1 MLLCFYMNSEKVVIF
16 CAPSGA
22 GKTTI
27 TKEMLKSFPD
37 MSFSISATNREPRG
51 IEKNGTEYFFV
62 STEEFK
68 RMIDNDEFVEW
79 MEVFP
84 GRYYGSLRREVS
96 RLHAEGKI
104 AVFDIDVKGAVN
116 LKNIFGDKALMIFVK
131 APIVI
136 VEQRLLAR
144 NTDDAESIKARIAR
158 IPEEMTYESK
168 ADFVLENID
177 LQKAVNECR
186 EKISEFLNK

>member
-16 CAPSGA
+16 CAPSGS

-27 TKEMLKSFPD
+27 TKEMLKSFPN
-37 MSFSISATNREPRG
+37 MAFSISATNREPRG
-51 IEKNGTEYFFV
+51 TEQNGIEYFFV

-68 RMIDNDEFVEW
+68 KMIDANEFVEW
-79 MEVFP
+79 EENYPGKFYGTLKSEVA
-84 GRYYGSLRREVS
+84 
-96 RLHAEGKI
+96 RLHTEGKI

-116 LKNIFGDKALMIFVK
+116 VKNIFGNNALMIFVK
-131 APIVI
+131 APIEI